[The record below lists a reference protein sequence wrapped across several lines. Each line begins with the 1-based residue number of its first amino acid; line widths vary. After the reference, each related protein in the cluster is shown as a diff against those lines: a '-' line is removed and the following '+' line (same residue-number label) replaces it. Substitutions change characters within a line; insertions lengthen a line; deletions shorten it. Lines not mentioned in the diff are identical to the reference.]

1 MTRSG
6 PALPAASFTACG
18 AFRGPPA
25 TSVACSKPSS
35 RILASLACRFPP
47 TALATAHA
55 HWVPDSADALHAVP
69 CQSLTIFTAPAFR
82 TQYRPLH
89 PVHGS
94 ALRPRLLR
102 RLAIPLR
109 PRPALIVAR
118 PISGYMVQSD
128 DECAG
133 TVRPSRRVSRAV
145 RFRRF
150 HYLLPLFA
158 HLPAGSRP
166 PPAIDVLNTPP

>member
-18 AFRGPPA
+18 VLRGPPA
-25 TSVACSKPSS
+25 TSVACSEPSS

-82 TQYRPLH
+82 TQCRPLH

-102 RLAIPLR
+102 P
-109 PRPALIVAR
+109 R
-118 PISGYMVQSD
+118 PISGYMVQSG

-133 TVRPSRRVSRAV
+133 TVRPSRRVSRVV

-166 PPAIDVLNTPP
+166 PPAIYVLNTPP